1 LAFAL
6 RRVLRADFFALG
18 ADLRFAFFAFLAFFA
33 ITLLLSGLGGC
44 RDFVRILRWPAFGL
58 RPKTR
63 YSRAVSSLAISAI
76 ANCSTSQIIVAIFL
90 VSDQTTGSVAQ
101 FEDCCVDNQPAS
113 CIMIIRQ
120 GQAAT
125 AILLINRG
133 LAFDAVLF
141 KQILCGFT
149 ANRGTRSG

>member
-33 ITLLLSGLGGC
+33 ITLLLLVLGGC

-63 YSRAVSSLAISAI
+63 YSRAVSSVAISAI
-76 ANCSTSQIIVAIFL
+76 ANCSTRNIVVAIFL
-90 VSDQTTGSVAQ
+90 ASDQTTGSFAQ
-101 FEDCCVDNQPAS
+101 FEDCCVDNKPDS
-113 CIMIIRQ
+113 CVIIIGQ

-125 AILLINRG
+125 AVRLINRG
-133 LAFDAVLF
+133 QAFDAVLL
-141 KQILCGFT
+141 KQISSVFT
-149 ANRGTRSG
+149 ASRETRFG